1 MCLICICISDLVLS
15 DDQLKAYAIA
25 EIEMLLQSCGKSL
38 SKYPPMPTADPSLVP
53 DVQNRIVHEEMNYN
67 RPVLLEEH
75 KRMMSTMTAE
85 QRTVY
90 DRIMARVD
98 EGRHGLFFLYGY
110 GGTGKTFIW
119 RAMCA
124 ALRSKGEIVL
134 AVASSGIAALLIP
147 GGRTAH
153 SRFCIP
159 FTIDECSTCTI
170 EPDSP
175 LATLIAKAK
184 LIIWDEAPM
193 MHRYC
198 FEAVDRTFRDILK
211 KIDPRNKYIPFG
223 GKVVVFGG
231 DFRQILPVIP
241 KGPRPEVVHA
251 TINSSYLWRFCEV
264 LTLTKNMRILHGASE
279 S

>member
-1 MCLICICISDLVLS
+1 
-15 DDQLKAYAIA
+15 
-25 EIEMLLQSCGKSL
+25 
-38 SKYPPMPTADPSLVP
+38 MPTVDHSLVP

-67 RPVLLEEH
+67 RPVLSEEH

-98 EGRHGLFFLYGY
+98 EGGHGLFFLYGY
-110 GGTGKTFIW
+110 GGTSKTFIW

-159 FTIDECSTCTI
+159 FQIDECSTCTI

-193 MHRYC
+193 MHKYC
-198 FEAVDRTFRDILK
+198 FEVVDRTFRDVLK
-211 KIDPRNKYIPFG
+211 KIDHRNKYIPFG

-241 KGPRPEVVHA
+241 KATRPEVGHA
-251 TINSSYLWRFCEV
+251 TINSSHLWRFCEV
-264 LTLTKNMRILHGASE
+264 LTLTKNMGILLGASDQKLKTE
-279 S
+279 GFFRIGY

>member
-1 MCLICICISDLVLS
+1 VLD
-15 DDQLKAYAIA
+15 DDQLKAYALA

-38 SKYPPMPTADPSLVP
+38 SKFPPMPTADHSLVP
-53 DVQNRIVHEEMNYN
+53 DAQDKFIQDEMNYN
-67 RPVLLEEH
+67 RPVLADEH
-75 KRMMSTMTAE
+75 KKMMSTMTAE
-85 QRTVY
+85 QRKVY
-90 DRIMARVD
+90 DRIMSKVD
-98 EGRHGLFFLYGY
+98 EGKPGLFFLYDY

-159 FTIDECSTCTI
+159 FNIDECSTCTI

-175 LATLIAKAK
+175 LAKLIAKAK

-193 MHRYC
+193 MHKHC

-211 KIDPRNKYIPFG
+211 KVDSRNKHIPFG

-231 DFRQILPVIP
+231 DFRQILPVM
-241 KGPRPEVVHA
+241 PRS
-251 TINSSYLWRFCEV
+251 T
-264 LTLTKNMRILHGASE
+264 
-279 S
+279 